1 MTDWVSAGGATLT
14 LLGNIGNYVGE
25 RKTEKSYKTYQTRQR
40 KAAEENY
47 RQQVRSLH
55 NRYNEEKEATAV
67 DIQTNMIKNMQAKA
81 TAQAS
86 AASSGVRGSTI
97 ENMFNDYDK
106 AHAVSTYTAK
116 RNLHLKGL
124 QTEENMYSAR
134 VEALNVIN
142 NLQQYQGSSWGSLFS
157 LLGNAFNTYSSY
169 KMQEKQSNFYNN
181 GLGLKN

>member
-1 MTDWVSAGGATLT
+1 MVDWVSAGGAALT

-25 RKTEKSYKTYQTRQR
+25 RKTEKSYKTYQDRQR

-55 NRYNEEKEATAV
+55 NRYNEEKEATANEL
-67 DIQTNMIKNMQAKA
+67 QTNLIQNMQAKA

-86 AASSGVRGSTI
+86 AASSGVSGSTI
-97 ENMFNDYDK
+97 ENMFKDYDR

-116 RNLHLKGL
+116 RNLRLKGL
-124 QTEENMYSAR
+124 QTEDNIAAAR
-134 VEALNVIN
+134 IEALNVIN

-157 LLGNAFNTYSSY
+157 LFGNAFNTYSSY
-169 KMQEKQSNFYNN
+169 QNQAAQTKWYKQQ
-181 GLGLKN
+181 GIKI